1 MAASMKD
8 AEAAETA
15 ARAAD
20 TERAK
25 TPAKA
30 TAGRSRLLPFA
41 VISITYLLF
50 TVTDGALRMI
60 VLLHAYNQSFS
71 AMQVATMFTLYE
83 SAGVVTNLAAG
94 FAGARWGIRVTLVT
108 GLCLQLLTYGML
120 FGWREEWGQGEAI
133 VYVTVSQMFG
143 GIAKDLTKLG
153 GKTVTKLVTPEEK
166 TSQLFKLVSL
176 LTGWKNSLK
185 GVGYFLGSALLLWS
199 YEAALAAMMAL
210 VAVALPFAVFGL
222 DASLGT
228 TKKSNATCRQAF
240 VTGNANLNW
249 LSLARCFLFASRDF
263 WFEVPLPFFLRS
275 PSCLDEHASGDL
287 AGDGER
293 CGGLGW
299 SRVAVGAI
307 LGAYIIVYG
316 QCQSWTPQLVL
327 QPLGQGPPNKQTEIL
342 WGVINCMPTAVMAAV
357 CYGYGASATDGEPAP
372 AVAYWLMT
380 AVVCFALIFAVNS
393 AVHSFLVVHYAKADK
408 VAQSVGF
415 YYMSNACGRLLGT
428 IGSGALYTS
437 GADPLRG
444 LGACFIAGT
453 ISSALA
459 ALITLRIKD
468 DAAGLRC
475 GSCICVAA
483 QGGPSLEKSTSGEE

>member
-25 TPAKA
+25 APAKA

-83 SAGVVTNLAAG
+83 CAGVVTNLAAG

-108 GLCLQLLTYGML
+108 GLCLQLLAYGML
-120 FGWREEWGQGEAI
+120 FGWQEEWGQGTAI
-133 VYVTVSQMFG
+133 LYVTISQMWG

-185 GVGYFLGSALLLWS
+185 GVGYFLGSALIAVR
-199 YEAALAAMMAL
+199 YELALGCMMAL
-210 VAVALPFAVFGL
+210 VAIALPFAIFGL
-222 DASLGT
+222 DRGLGT
-228 TKKSNATCRQAF
+228 AKKKNSSLRDILDTN
-240 VTGNANLNW
+240 NPNLNY
-249 LSLARCFLFASRDF
+249 LSLARLFLFASRDF

-275 PSCLDEHASGDL
+275 PS
-287 AGDGER
+287 R
-293 CGGLGW
+293 
-299 SRVAVGAI
+299 
-307 LGAYIIVYG
+307 
-316 QCQSWTPQLVL
+316 
-327 QPLGQGPPNKQTEIL
+327 
-342 WGVINCMPTAVMAAV
+342 
-357 CYGYGASATDGEPAP
+357 
-372 AVAYWLMT
+372 
-380 AVVCFALIFAVNS
+380 
-393 AVHSFLVVHYAKADK
+393 
-408 VAQSVGF
+408 
-415 YYMSNACGRLLGT
+415 
-428 IGSGALYTS
+428 
-437 GADPLRG
+437 
-444 LGACFIAGT
+444 
-453 ISSALA
+453 
-459 ALITLRIKD
+459 
-468 DAAGLRC
+468 
-475 GSCICVAA
+475 
-483 QGGPSLEKSTSGEE
+483 